1 MKKSPSRKKKSD
13 TSGVAE
19 RAIKVLE
26 AGEDAGELDLKQ
38 TLLSLSKVIDP
49 RAVAIETMSL
59 SAELFKVAIG
69 TSDITPDK
77 RDWRFKDEAWQSNPV
92 YKRLGQSYLA
102 FCKGA
107 KGILGTGADWRTQER
122 AKFALDVA
130 TSALAPTNH
139 LLGNPA
145 AMKKAVETNGM
156 SLVRGFGNFVSD
168 VRHNGGMPRM
178 VDASAFTKG
187 KNIAATPG
195 AVVFRNDLLE
205 LIQYQPSTDTVRSV
219 PLLVVPPQIN
229 KYYFLDMAPGRSLV
243 EFAVGEGI
251 QTFMVSWRNPGEDNA
266 DWNLDS
272 YVSALLEAIDA
283 INSITRT
290 KKINTMGFCAGGIT
304 MSALLSYMAAKN
316 DDRINAIAFA
326 VTLLDWNVPSQ
337 VGTLQSEQLIRTT
350 KARARKKGITSG
362 RDLGVVFAWFRP
374 NELVWNYWVNNYLMG
389 ENPPSFDILAWN
401 ADAANLPCGLHTEF
415 LDIFLHNQLTKPGAV
430 TILGTPLDLSTI
442 TVDAY
447 VTGAINDHLTPWKG
461 CYQTT
466 QLLGGDCTFVLS
478 HAGHIASLVN
488 PPGNPKASY
497 YVGSEPG
504 SDPDAWQAQAEKTQ
518 GSWWEH
524 WAKWVN
530 QRAGNK
536 KKAPKTLGN
545 KSFPQLE
552 AAPGTY
558 IHG

>member
-1 MKKSPSRKKKSD
+1 MK
-13 TSGVAE
+13 TSASTEEHDGVAE
-19 RAIKVLE
+19 RASEALE

-38 TLLSLSKVIDP
+38 TLLSLGKVVDP
-49 RAVAIETMSL
+49 IAVARESISFG
-59 SAELFKVAIG
+59 AELVKIAVGA
-69 TSDITPDK
+69 SDISPDA
-77 RDWRFKDEAWQSNPV
+77 RDWRFKDETWHSNFV

-107 KGILGTGADWRTQER
+107 KGILGDGADWRTQER

-130 TSALAPTNH
+130 TSAIAPTNY

-145 AMKKAVETNGM
+145 AIKKAVETNGK
-156 SLVRGFGNFVSD
+156 SLARGFGNFVYD

-187 KNIAATPG
+187 KNIAATAG
-195 AVVFRNDLLE
+195 SVVFRNDLLE
-205 LIQYQPSTDTVRSV
+205 LIQYRPTTDTVRSI
-219 PLLVVPPQIN
+219 PLLIIPPQIN

-243 EFAVGEGI
+243 EFAVGQGI
-251 QTFMVSWRNPGEDNA
+251 QTFMISWRNPSESDC

-283 INSITRT
+283 INSVTRT

-304 MSALLSYMAAKN
+304 MSALLSYMAANN
-316 DDRINAIAFA
+316 DDRVNAIAFA

-337 VGTLQSEQLIRTT
+337 VGALQSEKLIRLT
-350 KARARKKGITSG
+350 KKRANNKGITSG
-362 RDLGVVFAWFRP
+362 QDLGKVFAWFRP

-389 ENPPSFDILAWN
+389 EDPPSFDILAWN
-401 ADAANLPCGLHTEF
+401 ADAANLPSGLHTEF

-430 TILGTPLDLSTI
+430 NILDTPLDLSSI
-442 TVDAY
+442 TADAY
-447 VTGAINDHLTPWKG
+447 VTGATNDHLTPWKG

-497 YVGSEPG
+497 YVGGKPG
-504 SDPDAWQAQAEKTQ
+504 NDPNAWQEQAEKTQ

-524 WAKWVN
+524 WAIWVN
-530 QRAGNK
+530 KRAGNEK
-536 KKAPKTLGN
+536 NAPKTLGN
-545 KSFPQLE
+545 KKFPELDT
-552 AAPGTY
+552 APGTY

>member
-1 MKKSPSRKKKSD
+1 MKTPEQKKEHD
-13 TSGVAE
+13 GLEIAE
-19 RAIKVLE
+19 RAASALE
-26 AGEDAGELDLKQ
+26 AGEDAGELDLKH
-38 TLLSLSKVIDP
+38 TLRSLGKVVSP
-49 RAVAIETMSL
+49 SAVAKETVIL
-59 SAELFKVAIG
+59 GAELFKVAIG
-69 TSDITPDK
+69 TSDIAPDR

-102 FCKGA
+102 FCRGA
-107 KGILGTGADWRTQER
+107 NGILGTGADWRTQQR

-130 TSALAPTNH
+130 TSALAPTNT

-145 AMKKAVETNGM
+145 AIRKAVETKGM
-156 SLVRGFGNFVSD
+156 SLVRGLGNLVTD
-168 VRHNGGMPRM
+168 VRHNGGMPKM
-178 VDASAFTKG
+178 VDDSPFIKG

-205 LIQYQPSTDTVRSV
+205 LIQYRPSTDTVKSI
-219 PLLVVPPQIN
+219 PILLIPPQIN
-229 KYYFLDMAPGRSLV
+229 KYYFLDMAPERSMV
-243 EFAVGEGI
+243 EYSVSQGI
-251 QTFMVSWRNPGEDNA
+251 QTFIVSWRNPSESDC

-304 MSALLSYMAAKN
+304 MSAMLSYMAAN
-316 DDRINAIAFA
+316 DDHRVNAIAYA
-326 VTLLDWNVPSQ
+326 VTLLDWNTPSQ
-337 VGTLQSEQLIRTT
+337 VGALQSEELIRVT
-350 KARARKKGITSG
+350 KKRSKRKGVTSG
-362 RDLGVVFAWFRP
+362 RDLGMVFAWFRP

-401 ADAANLPCGLHTEF
+401 ADAANLPSGLHSEF
-415 LDIFLHNQLTKPGAV
+415 LDIFLHNQLTRPGAV
-430 TILGTPLDLSTI
+430 EILGTPLDLSTI
-442 TVDAY
+442 TADAY
-447 VTGAINDHLTPWKG
+447 VTGATNDHLTPWKG
-461 CYQTT
+461 CYRTT
-466 QLLGGDCTFVLS
+466 QLLGGNCTFVLS

-497 YVGSEPG
+497 YVGSKPG
-504 SDPDAWQAQAEKTQ
+504 LDPDAWQERAKKTQ

-524 WAKWVN
+524 WANWIGE
-530 QRAGNK
+530 RAGNE
-536 KKAPKTLGN
+536 KAAPRTLGN
-545 KSFPQLE
+545 KKYPELE